1 MQPTH
6 SHGALCFQRRQ
17 RYLVTLALPSFIIAQ
32 QHLCKKVKF
41 TQESPD
47 PKSTLPGEVGK
58 RTTYTPAPAVD
69 PAWLTQSTS
78 PHKDNTEA
86 KGWKSTVK
94 CFILIVVPFWNFSS
108 IYVSYGLNYGINQ
121 CESVTTI
128 LAPPPI
134 RIKLVFHPRFRP
146 YPSNA
151 HHQCR
156 GESEEIKEE
165 VSKHISCP
173 RSLNWALNS
182 FLINEKRF
190 SKSEAHQYVYW
201 AGQKLSGFFCNILYV
216 LC

>member
-6 SHGALCFQRRQ
+6 SHGALCFWRRQ

-32 QHLCKKVKF
+32 QHLWKKVKF

-78 PHKDNTEA
+78 PHKDNIEA
-86 KGWKSTVK
+86 RGWKSTVK

-128 LAPPPI
+128 LAPSSYQD
-134 RIKLVFHPRFRP
+134 K
-146 YPSNA
+146 
-151 HHQCR
+151 
-156 GESEEIKEE
+156 
-165 VSKHISCP
+165 ISISS
-173 RSLNWALNS
+173 SLQALP
-182 FLINEKRF
+182 
-190 SKSEAHQYVYW
+190 Q
-201 AGQKLSGFFCNILYV
+201 
-216 LC
+216 